1 MKIKVIYNLLLTSV
15 LWVVLGACSKDA
27 AKAELNTSYRLLLD
41 KTWYLE
47 YTVTNYGQA
56 DSTHS
61 YIGQATYFIS
71 YRKNLSTLD
80 SDGIEGSYA
89 LQLSTDQL
97 LMNVTAKTANLNAT
111 NYQYEVLSL
120 GEKDMILSYKKGN
133 IRTKLFFSTERKIVN
148 PTSK

>member
-1 MKIKVIYNLLLTSV
+1 MKMKVIYNLLLTFV
-15 LWVVLGACSKDA
+15 MWVVLSACAKDA

-41 KTWYLE
+41 KTWYLQ
-47 YTVTNYGQA
+47 YTVTNNDQT

-80 SDGIEGSYA
+80 SDGIEGTYT

-97 LMNVTAKTANLNAT
+97 LMNVIAKTPNLNAT

-120 GEKDMILSYKKGN
+120 GAKDMILSYQKGN
-133 IRTKLFFSTERKIVN
+133 KRTKLFFSTER
-148 PTSK
+148 